1 MQISNLDLDNL
12 RHLVIG
18 EQVQAEKN
26 RVFADQVS
34 NPQLK
39 SFLSRRAKQ
48 AEQNIQKLSQF
59 MNQY

>member
-18 EQVQAEKN
+18 EQVQSEKSRAYAE
-26 RVFADQVS
+26 QVS

-39 SFLSRRAKQ
+39 SFLSHRAEQ
-48 AEQNIQKLSQF
+48 AEQNVQKLSQF
-59 MNQY
+59 LNQY